1 MFLEDRLAPCRVSA
15 RPPICEE
22 SLLKIANIPF
32 STTDWS
38 KLQPTEHPGETGKA
52 FWRTLQAGDIR
63 VRLVEYT
70 PGYVADHW
78 CSRGHILLVL
88 EGTLLTELKDGRRFE
103 LGPMMSYQVADDDGA
118 HRSSTETGARLFIVD

>member
-1 MFLEDRLAPCRVSA
+1 MGFWGRATALPHEPCRWKE
-15 RPPICEE
+15 P
-22 SLLKIANIPF
+22 LLKISNIPF
-32 STTDWS
+32 CTTDWS
-38 KLQPTEHPGETGKA
+38 TLQPTEHPGASGKA
-52 FWRTLQAGDIR
+52 LWRTLQAGDIR

-103 LGPMMSYQVADDDGA
+103 LGPMMSYQVSDDDGA